1 MGAVPAAG
9 AGLGEAT
16 GATTGAGDVTPPVAG
31 LPGGVVPPVT
41 GGAGGMGDGVATG
54 FGLGA
59 GAGGVTGE
67 GATMGVG

>member
-1 MGAVPAAG
+1 MATGGVPAVG

-31 LPGGVVPPVT
+31 LPGGMVPPVT
-41 GGAGGMGDGVATG
+41 GGTGDGVATG

-59 GAGGVTGE
+59 GAGAVTGE
-67 GATMGVG
+67 GATTGVG